1 MTTDRTRGSTLKP
14 EAVTLDDG
22 RQVVIREVCKE
33 DGELEKKLFE
43 SLSPESRRDRFLGGN
58 SKVTD
63 KLIELLTDNDHEV
76 HEALIAI
83 ADPDTNPKAVGVAN
97 YACDSSGRSCECAVV
112 VADDWQHRGLGT
124 RLMTSL
130 TELAQ
135 EHDIDEIYSIDSAE
149 NHGIHRLAKALGFEC
164 RADPHDYTLLT
175 YSKYLH
181 SDYLVSKEAASK
193 LSKHH

>member
-1 MTTDRTRGSTLKP
+1 MPSHRMVTNTLEP
-14 EAVTLDDG
+14 ETITLDNG
-22 RQVVIREVCKE
+22 RKVVVREVCKK

-43 SLSPESRRDRFLGGN
+43 SLSPESRRDRFIGGN

-63 KLIELLTDNDHEV
+63 KLIELLTDNDHDV

-83 ADPDTNPKAVGVAN
+83 ADPDTDPKAVGVAH
-97 YACDSSGRSCECAVV
+97 YACDPNHRSCECAAVI
-112 VADDWQHRGLGT
+112 ADDWQHHGLGT

-135 EHDIDEIYSIDSAE
+135 TRGLDEIYSIDSAE
-149 NHGIHRLAKALGFEC
+149 NRSVHRLAKSLGFEC

-181 SDYLVSKEAASK
+181 PDYLVSKEAANRTHK
-193 LSKHH
+193 RH

>member
-1 MTTDRTRGSTLKP
+1 MTSDRTRDSTLKP
-14 EAVTLDDG
+14 ETIALDDG
-22 RQVVIREVCKE
+22 RRVLVREVCKE
-33 DGELEKKLFE
+33 DGELEKRLFE

-63 KLIELLTDNDHEV
+63 KLVELLTDNDHEI

-83 ADPDTNPKAVGVAN
+83 AAPDTEPKAVGVAN

-112 VADDWQHRGLGT
+112 VADDWQHHGLGT
-124 RLMTSL
+124 RLMSRL
-130 TELAQ
+130 TEMAERRGL
-135 EHDIDEIYSIDSAE
+135 DEIYSIDSAE
-149 NHGIHRLAKALGFEC
+149 NHGVHRMAKSLGFAC

-181 SDYLVSKEAASK
+181 PDYLVSKEAANRV
-193 LSKHH
+193 HRRH